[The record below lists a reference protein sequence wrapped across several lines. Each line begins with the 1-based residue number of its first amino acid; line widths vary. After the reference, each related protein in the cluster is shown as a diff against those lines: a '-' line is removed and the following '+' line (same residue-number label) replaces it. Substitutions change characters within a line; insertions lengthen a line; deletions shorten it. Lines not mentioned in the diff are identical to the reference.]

1 MFIPLIAV
9 TIGFIVAVIGF
20 ALSPFAAVIGAIVA
34 VRRQENVVKVAIS
47 SGFYSFVSII
57 LWIFFVLD
65 LANVKVPKRILS
77 FVHTFAYVYWLVGV
91 IFFGIITLAINETSG
106 ASVVLAT
113 VTFLIGIGAW
123 VVGLARR
130 SGLEESMVPERFP
143 RTVLIAPFVFSTLW
157 SCLYI
162 LRAATID
169 KAEWALW
176 FEILPD
182 VGAIVWVFWSWP
194 FGDFGGGF
202 KRGFETRIKRVLDWR
217 RDW

>member
-1 MFIPLIAV
+1 MAV
-9 TIGFIVAVIGF
+9 IVGFFVALIGF
-20 ALSPFAAVIGAIVA
+20 AWSPFAAVIGAVVA
-34 VRRQENVVKVAIS
+34 SRRHENIAKAAIAS
-47 SGFYSFVSII
+47 AFYSFASII

-65 LANVKVPKRILS
+65 LANVNVPKRILG

-91 IFFGIITLAINETSG
+91 ISFGINTLVINGTSG

-157 SCLYI
+157 SCLHI
-162 LRAATID
+162 FRAVTFD
-169 KAEWALW
+169 TAEWALW